1 MATPF
6 DASGKDLVELDPA
19 AWLAFL
25 GRPRPAELVSVI
37 DADLSGT
44 VSTATDK
51 VVRVDDPQPWLA
63 MIELQANWD
72 GDLPFDV
79 MRRYALVRHRH
90 RLPTASVVVLL
101 RPSANTSALT
111 GTFEQP
117 DPLGRD
123 WGFPVHVVRV
133 WQRDPETF
141 LNGPLSLVPLAPIAA
156 VDPGTVEGVLSE
168 VEVRIRRDAPRSQAE
183 TLLEATFQLMA
194 LRFEDDFIEEMR
206 QRMSKL
212 DISQTP
218 LVKAIRQD
226 AAAEATAETK
236 VREARKTI
244 LRQGGK
250 KFGMPPPPS
259 ATTALNTIT
268 DLDRLY
274 ALSDRVLDVSTW
286 DELLAGP

>member
-25 GRPRPAELVSVI
+25 GRPRPPELVSVI

-51 VVRVDDPQPWLA
+51 VVRVDDPEPWLA

-101 RPSANTSALT
+101 RPSANTSAMT

-141 LNGPLSLVPLAPIAA
+141 LKGPLSLVPLAPIAA
-156 VDPGTVEGVLSE
+156 VDRGAVEGVLSE
-168 VEVRIRRDAPRSQAE
+168 VEARIRRDAPRSQGD
-183 TLLEATFQLMA
+183 TLLEAMFQLMA
-194 LRFEDDFIEEMR
+194 LRFEDDFIEQVR

-226 AAAEATAETK
+226 AAAETQIQ
-236 VREARKTI
+236 EARKTI
-244 LRQGGK
+244 YRQGGK
-250 KFGMPPPPS
+250 KFGAPPPPS
-259 ATTALNTIT
+259 ATTTLDAIA

-274 ALSDRVLDVSTW
+274 ALQDRVLDVSTW
-286 DELLAGP
+286 DELLAAGP